1 MCTSLNFPN
10 PVNIVC
16 KNEIIKKQ
24 TNMAEQIKKLY
35 FSLQLRRHKTRPLAY
50 LIPLLCTYLTVCE
63 RRISTVLPHRRERQQ
78 DRPTIHPTINFVRN
92 STFPQLTPNALVLS
106 GCNPPSPS
114 PSLPLLPFLRSV
126 KNATDVLPR

>member
-1 MCTSLNFPN
+1 
-10 PVNIVC
+10 
-16 KNEIIKKQ
+16 
-24 TNMAEQIKKLY
+24 MAEQIKKLY

-114 PSLPLLPFLRSV
+114 PFSTPITFPPVCQERHRCASEVILGMLPLSF
-126 KNATDVLPR
+126 